1 MQIAFGRRGAD
12 FDQVIRDHAG
22 LIGRITRSF
31 EANEQDRED
40 LRQDILLAL
49 WRALPSF
56 RGESS
61 LKTFVARV
69 AQKRAVSHVRRQSR
83 RTRTDPYEEGSSG
96 VAADQEERVIENDIK
111 KKLAQ
116 ILSGLPVAQRET
128 AVLLLEGF
136 SYSEIASILGISA
149 NAAVLRCQRAKA
161 YLTSVLREG

>member
-1 MQIAFGRRGAD
+1 MQIAFGSRGVD
-12 FDQVIRDHAG
+12 FEKVIRDYAG

-83 RTRTDPYEEGSSG
+83 RTRTDLYEEGSSG
-96 VAADQEERVIENDIK
+96 VPADQEERVIENDIK
-111 KKLAQ
+111 KKLSR

-136 SYSEIASILGISA
+136 SYSEIASILGIST

>member
-1 MQIAFGRRGAD
+1 MGQRGVD

-56 RGESS
+56 RGDSS

-69 AQKRAVSHVRRQSR
+69 AQKRAISHVRRQSR
-83 RTRTDPYEEGSSG
+83 RARTDPYEEGSSG
-96 VAADQEERVIENDIK
+96 VEADQEERVIENDIK
-111 KKLAQ
+111 KKLAA
-116 ILSGLPVAQRET
+116 ILSGLPIAQRET

>member
-1 MQIAFGRRGAD
+1 MELASATRGVD
-12 FDQVIRDHAG
+12 FEQVVRDYTG
-22 LIGRITRSF
+22 LISRIARSF

-69 AQKRAVSHVRRQSR
+69 AQKRAVSHVHRQSR
-83 RTRTDPYEEGSSG
+83 RARTDPYEEGSSG
-96 VAADQEERVIENDIK
+96 VAADQESLAIEKDIK
-111 KKLAQ
+111 NKLTR
-116 ILSGLPVAQRET
+116 ILAGLPIAQRET

-136 SYSEIASILGISA
+136 SYSEIAGILGVSV
-149 NAAVLRCQRAKA
+149 NAAVLRSQRAKA
-161 YLTSVLREG
+161 YLISALKE